1 MSQDNSIPVS
11 ELESVSS
18 CDSLVLDDSSELEMI
33 PSLHEMYINTHIGQC
48 LQTVL
53 ADLLDE
59 GKIDIQQ
66 CQAIKSEFNAVYSD
80 AYANTTNR
88 LKLTVSGK
96 LNDYNGVP
104 NGSVFHIEDCTIT
117 GPSSSIR
124 LPRGSA
130 TFTHAKDRFKSE
142 I

>member
-1 MSQDNSIPVS
+1 MSEENSIPVS

-18 CDSLVLDDSSELEMI
+18 CDSLINDDSCDLDMI
-33 PSLHEMYINTHIGQC
+33 PALHEMYINTHVGQS
-48 LQTVL
+48 LQSVL
-53 ADLLDE
+53 ADMLDE

-66 CQAIKSEFNAVYSD
+66 CQAIKSKFNSVYAE
-80 AYANTTNR
+80 AYANTSNR

-96 LNDYNGVP
+96 LSDFNGLP

-124 LPRGSA
+124 LPRGTT